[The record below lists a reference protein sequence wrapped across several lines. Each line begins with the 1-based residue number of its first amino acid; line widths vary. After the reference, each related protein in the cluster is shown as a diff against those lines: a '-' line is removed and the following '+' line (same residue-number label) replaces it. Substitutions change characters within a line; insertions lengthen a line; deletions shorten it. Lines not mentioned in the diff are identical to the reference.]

1 MIFNLSDCWTQTCK
15 IFSFKAHEILSRSK
29 FQSLNINKYI
39 SYDKV
44 VCVLYVGRR
53 QVNGFH

>member
-15 IFSFKAHEILSRSK
+15 IFSFKVHEILCRSK
-29 FQSLNINKYI
+29 FHSLHINKYI

-44 VCVLYVGRR
+44 VCVYVGRR